1 MGADGLGVELG
12 DVRVEWD
19 REGLE
24 ALADTSAVVESD
36 RLRRVGG
43 EIDPGRHELLRL
55 ISVGLDDGTV
65 LGVASLR
72 PAGAAGH
79 GDEVTRAVLA
89 RPDSEPVA
97 VEEALVS
104 TEYDGAG
111 LIRRVGAELWTGSE
125 AGPLRLAAD
134 RGAGSS
140 AGDGD
145 PGAATELIAR
155 LDGAE
160 GRGLYEIRRPA

>member
-1 MGADGLGVELG
+1 MGADALVVELG

-19 REGLE
+19 RERLE
-24 ALADTSAVVESD
+24 ALAEAGAEVDSD
-36 RLRRVGG
+36 RLRRVAGQV
-43 EIDPGRHELLRL
+43 DPAHHELLRV

-72 PAGAAGH
+72 PAGASGH

-89 RPDSEPVA
+89 RPDSDPLA

-104 TEYDGAG
+104 TEYDRAG
-111 LIRRVGAELWTGSE
+111 LIRRLGAELWTGSE

-134 RGAGSS
+134 RSGGSS
-140 AGDGD
+140 VGDGD
-145 PGAATELIAR
+145 PGAATELAAR

-160 GRGLYEIRRPA
+160 GRGIYEIRRSA

>member
-1 MGADGLGVELG
+1 MGADGLGVDLG

-19 REGLE
+19 RDGLE
-24 ALADTSAVVESD
+24 ALADADVEPTRLTRVEGDVDSA
-36 RLRRVGG
+36 
-43 EIDPGRHELLRL
+43 RHELLRV

-79 GDEVTRAVLA
+79 GDETTRAVLA
-89 RPDSEPVA
+89 RPESEPVA
-97 VEEALVS
+97 VDEALIS
-104 TEYDGAG
+104 TEYDRAG

-134 RGAGSS
+134 RSS
-140 AGDGD
+140 GPAAGDDD
-145 PGAATELIAR
+145 PGDATELDAR

-160 GRGLYEIRRPA
+160 GRGIYEIRRPA